1 MTAAATMKPI
11 LRFVAALALALAL
24 TPLAAPQA
32 PQGQPPQGHA
42 PRQPPTADGDVTL
55 PSGKSQQDEILKA
68 DHERDLKDAAQLVDL
83 AEQLKQELEKNDRHV
98 LSMSSLKKTEEI
110 EKLAKRIHSRLVH

>member
-1 MTAAATMKPI
+1 MKHFLRFAAT
-11 LRFVAALALALAL
+11 LAIALAL

-32 PQGQPPQGHA
+32 PQAPQGHA
-42 PRQPPTADGDVTL
+42 PHQPTAPDNGDVTL
-55 PSGKSQQDEILKA
+55 PNGKSQQDEILKA

-98 LSMSSLKKTEEI
+98 LSISSLKKTEEI